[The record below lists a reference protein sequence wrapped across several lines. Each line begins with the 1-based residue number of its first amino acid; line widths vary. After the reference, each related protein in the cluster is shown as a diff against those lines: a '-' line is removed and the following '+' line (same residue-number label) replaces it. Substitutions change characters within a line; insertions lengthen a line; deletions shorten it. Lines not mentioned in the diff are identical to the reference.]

1 MQEEELVHAEETDK
15 PILVD
20 FDGTNVIVTPPSV
33 NIERPGQQVIWV
45 THPDWYL
52 TIEFKGG
59 FPPSPCN
66 KVKGRCH
73 ATFPPGRPGKYDYN
87 ATVTLED
94 GSEHSI
100 DPDLIILY

>member
-1 MQEEELVHAEETDK
+1 MQEEELRPAQETHK
-15 PILVD
+15 VILVD
-20 FDGTNVIVTPPSV
+20 FDGANVIVTPPSV
-33 NIERPGQQVIWV
+33 NLERASQKVIWV

-52 TIEFKGG
+52 SIEFKQG

-66 KVKGRCH
+66 KVKGRCQ
-73 ATFPPGRPGKYDYN
+73 ATFPPGRPGKYEYD
-87 ATVTLED
+87 ATVTLPD